1 MKTVVEF
8 LEDAGLVFTKTY
20 GDEVVAYCPWHD
32 DRNASLAINIKK
44 GAYHCFNGC
53 IRGRDGLKRLLDKL
67 NPNKN
72 LYQLYM
78 DTFPE
83 LYIRNYTFHTE
94 PKIVDDVKYDVKEL
108 PSAVD
113 NPYLMKRGI
122 TNQTILDF
130 DIRYHIA
137 FNSII
142 VPIYQ
147 NGDLLG
153 SVQRNISTNPKYVNS
168 KGMDRDRAVF
178 PLDKVQVH
186 DGKIIIVEGLFDS
199 INAHQKGVTNTVCT
213 FGGNVS
219 REQAKI
225 LGALARTI
233 VICPDK
239 DSSGIKMAYK
249 TTETLMKLGLSV
261 EYTFPSGFAKDFGDM
276 QDFTQLEYH
285 SYWKLKALKKDLD
298 YMMERS

>member
-1 MKTVVEF
+1 MNTVVEF

-32 DRNASLAINIKK
+32 DKNASLAINIKK

-53 IRGRDGLKRLLDKL
+53 IKGRDGLKRLLDKL

-72 LYQLYM
+72 LYQVYL

-83 LYIRNYTFHTE
+83 LYIKSYAFHTE
-94 PKIVDDVKYDVKEL
+94 PKVVDDVKYNIQEL

-113 NPYLMKRGI
+113 NPYLIKRGI
-122 TNQTILDF
+122 TNQTIIDF

-137 FNSII
+137 FNSVI

-147 NGDLLG
+147 NGAMLG

-168 KGMDRDRAVF
+168 KGMDRDKAVF
-178 PLDKVQVH
+178 PLDKVQAS

-219 REQAKI
+219 HEQAKI
-225 LGALARTI
+225 LGTLARTV

-261 EYTFPSGFAKDFGDM
+261 EYTFPPGRAKDFGDIK
-276 QDFTQLEYH
+276 DFTQLEYH